1 MNIYL
6 HVETTI
12 RELDSKLLLAT
23 LAASRGHEVIISDIE
38 GIEKGII
45 RGMLAPG
52 IYHTKSLTAVRSKI
66 ERHQSIIDKGNLIT
80 SIDEESGLA
89 WHGYET
95 FARTRFSEKT
105 IKDASG
111 VFGWGNED
119 VDTLKQVYPKYSY
132 KIHRTGSPRVDLWK
146 LKLAEYWGTPSETP
160 NRPFL
165 LVVSNMTYANS
176 VMPFFNII
184 SKEQQRGHYERNPG
198 LFLENFKEASEKFR
212 ITGEFI
218 EAIQHLAKNNNDYD
232 IVLRPHQN
240 ENIEA
245 WRVYLKGI
253 PNVHV
258 IRQGSISA
266 WVKNAFAVMH
276 NGCTTALEATVHGKP
291 LVTYIP
297 FKPRRDNELSNELGY
312 RIQNKEELLQKVNA
326 LFNDKES
333 NNKNSLNKILPP
345 QVSKKLYIDDNE
357 LAAEKMIRVWESLA
371 DANPGLSKPSN
382 WNMYKLILKF
392 MKFNG
397 FMGRLIR
404 NLLKGK
410 FSFKNENY
418 KFNPLNS
425 HDIYGRVSRLQ
436 KILGIEEKLDCKVI
450 SDRTVLI
457 KRK

>member
-276 NGCTTALEATVHGKP
+276 NGCTTALEATVSGKP
-291 LVTYIP
+291 VLTYIP
-297 FKPRRDNELSNELGY
+297 FKQKYPREFANELGY
-312 RIQNKEELLQKVNA
+312 PVKSPEELSVKVNA
-326 LFNDKES
+326 IFEGIKSGNQKNKVDKFSE
-333 NNKNSLNKILPP
+333 IL
-345 QVSKKLYIDDNE
+345 SKKIYLDDNE
-357 LAAEKMIRVWESLA
+357 LAAEKIVKVWEGL
-371 DANPGLSKPSN
+371 DNKNLSKSSN
-382 WNMYKLILKF
+382 WIVYKWFLKI
-392 MKFNG
+392 MK
-397 FMGRLIR
+397 IR
-404 NLLKGK
+404 ELLSIVLRKIFPNK
-410 FSFKNENY
+410 FGPYKSNHKFPPLDKN
-418 KFNPLNS
+418 
-425 HDIYGRVSRLQ
+425 DIYERIKKLQ
-436 KILGIEEKLDCKVI
+436 LILGIDEKLECKLVAERTIVI
-450 SDRTVLI
+450 KKI
-457 KRK
+457 